1 MNASIPGGARGPGRD
16 ARLCRAACADRI
28 PHWAQRG
35 AAAVEFA
42 LVCGLLCVLLM
53 GAVELGRVAWL
64 WNAAVEA
71 TRHGARLAVVCDV
84 AEPRIAQRMA
94 ARLPGLRPDQVR
106 IDYLA
111 TGLAPNACSAADCE
125 AVRVAIVDFEH
136 RTFVPFLA
144 RTLGLP
150 PMTTTLRRESMDGT
164 ANAVCQ

>member
-1 MNASIPGGARGPGRD
+1 MSASTPDGAQGPGQGARR
-16 ARLCRAACADRI
+16 CKAASADRI
-28 PHWAQRG
+28 PPGTQRG

-53 GAVELGRVAWL
+53 GAVELGRAAWL
-64 WNAAVEA
+64 SNAAVEA

-84 AEPRIAQRMA
+84 AEPGIAQRMA

-144 RTLGLP
+144 RTLALP

-164 ANAVCQ
+164 ANAACE